1 MERNSYQELPSKN
14 SILLSPID
22 SPSPHQAIPRA
33 SDEQLSSLFDSIPD
47 FDASSNEDRNHILSS
62 ARRLKDTHAILIK
75 ICNDLNYRNYAMYS
89 GFLRALLDS
98 SREAW
103 IPSRNLS
110 HTNNPISL
118 SLDKANTIPRAI
130 EISRILIDYCIRMAK
145 QEKNSL
151 YVSPVLGSLHELVKL
166 KELHTTLV
174 NDTLRRLAFIPVEN
188 ESIIINQAVVAH
200 PLKSPWPLRKLDNR
214 SIYDCQDEN
223 PVFRTESD
231 INQGT
236 NQDTSRDS
244 RVFSYDVFETSFDL
258 LWDVSGFQAD
268 VPPPSQNWLRTL
280 MYTILFKSGIRSKVQ
295 VERHAFN
302 LEMLDN
308 PAIRALLEYKWNTI
322 GHAYWRARFYV
333 ECLYYTLVLGAV
345 ITQVYGRIPR
355 VSLIYVYILIIV
367 MASVIL
373 LFKLSQFCRHRRFSP
388 YGIINITVFA
398 LPLAGSVVQI
408 GNIVNMNEKGDIS
421 LLSFS
426 VLVIFLHC
434 LFELRVKKRICYF
447 VTVILEIVGQIRIF
461 FLLFALG
468 IVAFALTI
476 LHFLRGC
483 PISDC
488 GGLVASSFSKAP
500 FRAISTTFLFLTG
513 IWGSFGESLELEG
526 RSWSFDLIMVFY
538 VILMV
543 MISLNVLIA
552 LMNDGFKEAKNTSTA
567 AWIQF
572 KLTYVEEA
580 ESLAYNIP
588 GFRETYKEKF
598 PDVIYYTATLQ
609 QQENHKKYFQKE
621 DLEKQL
627 ETLMVD
633 FTDVKLM
640 LAKVLAATPSS
651 A

>member
-1 MERNSYQELPSKN
+1 MERKSYQALPSTN

-22 SPSPHQAIPRA
+22 SPSPHQVIPRA
-33 SDEQLSSLFDSIPD
+33 SDEELSSLIDSIPD
-47 FDASSNEDRNHILSS
+47 FDTSSNEDRNHILSS

-110 HTNNPISL
+110 HNNPISL
-118 SLDKANTIPRAI
+118 SLDKANRIPRAI

-145 QEKNSL
+145 QEKKSL

-166 KELHTTLV
+166 KKLHTTLV

-200 PLKSPWPLRKLDNR
+200 PLKSPWPLRKRDSR

-231 INQGT
+231 INQDS
-236 NQDTSRDS
+236 NQDNSRDS

-258 LWDVSGFQAD
+258 LWNVSGFQAD
-268 VPPPSQNWLRTL
+268 VAPPSQNWLRTL
-280 MYTILFKSGIRSKVQ
+280 MYTSLFKSGIGSKVK

-333 ECLYYTLVLGAV
+333 ECFYYTLVLGAV

-355 VSLIYVYILIIV
+355 VSLICVYIPIIV
-367 MASVIL
+367 MALVIL

-408 GNIVNMNEKGDIS
+408 GNIMNMNEKGDIS

-434 LFELRVKKRICYF
+434 LFELRVKRRICYF
-447 VTVILEIVGQIRIF
+447 VTVILEI
-461 FLLFALG
+461 
-468 IVAFALTI
+468 
-476 LHFLRGC
+476 
-483 PISDC
+483 
-488 GGLVASSFSKAP
+488 
-500 FRAISTTFLFLTG
+500 TG

-543 MISLNVLIA
+543 MISLNILIA

-588 GFRETYKEKF
+588 GFRETYKERF

-609 QQENHKKYFQKE
+609 QQENHEKCFQKE
-621 DLEKQL
+621 DLEKRL
-627 ETLMVD
+627 ETLMAD

-640 LAKVLAATPSS
+640 LSRVLAATPPS